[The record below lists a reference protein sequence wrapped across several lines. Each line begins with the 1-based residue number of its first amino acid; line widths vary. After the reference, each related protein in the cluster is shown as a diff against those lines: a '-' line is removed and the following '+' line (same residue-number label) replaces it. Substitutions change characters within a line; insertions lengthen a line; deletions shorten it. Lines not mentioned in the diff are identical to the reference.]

1 MGELPLT
8 VGESFRASDPFG
20 RSCLC
25 HLGGMLLLKIRGG
38 LVQSRSLVV
47 RGGRTQMNRERVAA
61 LRRLRPFAL
70 FH

>member
-1 MGELPLT
+1 
-8 VGESFRASDPFG
+8 
-20 RSCLC
+20 
-25 HLGGMLLLKIRGG
+25 MLLLKIRGG